1 MLKKHCFAINTYEQ
15 FEKLIKYKKNKK
27 KILVIYIKNYL
38 IKGLGINWL
47 KALIKL
53 IKKNYS
59 EYNIKF
65 YIDAGYDYGLSIL
78 LIREN
83 IDYLKLKSSK
93 VILIKINQIAKKNK
107 VLLNPNFDVV
117 EVSKLQKNEKMK
129 I

>member
-1 MLKKHCFAINTYEQ
+1 MLKKHCFAVNTYEQ

-78 LIREN
+78 IIREN

-93 VILIKINQIAKKNK
+93 VVLIKINQIAKKNK

-117 EVSKLQKNEKMK
+117 EVSKIQKNEKMK

>member
-117 EVSKLQKNEKMK
+117 EVSKIQKNEKMK

>member
-78 LIREN
+78 LIGEN

-93 VILIKINQIAKKNK
+93 VVLIKINQIAKKNK

-117 EVSKLQKNEKMK
+117 EVSKIQKNEKMK

>member
-107 VLLNPNFDVV
+107 VLLNPNFNVV
-117 EVSKLQKNEKMK
+117 RLTKK
-129 I
+129 